1 MAPSAI
7 GPFQAEITQ
16 VWLWNLGP
24 RTEIDTASC
33 CQGDRGAKKLD
44 SGLCCYV
51 ICHFYSCRWGLGA
64 KSKPLAPEARALHGG
79 SMLGI

>member
-7 GPFQAEITQ
+7 VPFQAEITQ

-44 SGLCCYV
+44 SGLC
-51 ICHFYSCRWGLGA
+51 
-64 KSKPLAPEARALHGG
+64 LAFAAT
-79 SMLGI
+79 